1 MIAAGPEIP
10 IGRAPSGAVG
20 RWRSERAKGPDGG
33 FVVTRPTGRWM
44 DGIAYEHRAC
54 RDGALG
60 GSSGQLEPDR
70 SVWVRGLDA
79 WYRLP
84 QRRRVVQAQE
94 KGAGLARV
102 GPRGSTAG
110 IDLIS

>member
-1 MIAAGPEIP
+1 
-10 IGRAPSGAVG
+10 
-20 RWRSERAKGPDGG
+20 
-33 FVVTRPTGRWM
+33 VTRPTGRWM

-94 KGAGLARV
+94 KGSISSRDDGADRMGRTIIRLGAGFALISLLTATGLA
-102 GPRGSTAG
+102 
-110 IDLIS
+110 